1 MLKQTQADLA
11 YVKLNPRP
19 PSVALNKGIAQKQS
33 DDEYSD
39 DANAGFD
46 EEGEDD
52 DLKLEKIRKAMAREN
67 QKA

>member
-1 MLKQTQADLA
+1 M
-11 YVKLNPRP
+11 
-19 PSVALNKGIAQKQS
+19 NKGVAQKQS

-39 DANAGFD
+39 DANTGFD

-67 QKA
+67 

>member
-1 MLKQTQADLA
+1 M
-11 YVKLNPRP
+11 
-19 PSVALNKGIAQKQS
+19 ALNKGVAQKQS

>member
-1 MLKQTQADLA
+1 
-11 YVKLNPRP
+11 
-19 PSVALNKGIAQKQS
+19 LNKGAVQKQS

-39 DANAGFD
+39 DGNAGFD